1 MEIIVKQLKQGNN
14 VIFPQ
19 TSAEAVIA
27 KSQGQVITLDKIV
40 SKKTIITVNNKQHI
54 ILAGHNDQQINF
66 GDDFEADDTD
76 NKNIKLKWNEI

>member
-54 ILAGHNDQQINF
+54 VLVGHNDQQINF

>member
-1 MEIIVKQLKQGNN
+1 MEIIVKQLKQGDNI
-14 VIFPQ
+14 IFPQ

-54 ILAGHNDQQINF
+54 ILGGHNDQQINF